1 MKILNKNIA
10 VVVGY
15 IMYYDLL
22 ENTING
28 SFFSKIDEAVEIAE
42 EFCKKY
48 QKEEEEGWTKL
59 DFEETLE
66 EFLNKK
72 L

>member
-1 MKILNKNIA
+1 MDKDLA

-22 ENTING
+22 EDSING
-28 SFFSKIDEAVEIAE
+28 SFFSKIDKAIELAELFVLTFSAE
-42 EFCKKY
+42 E
-48 QKEEEEGWTKL
+48 ESGWSGDL

-66 EFLNKK
+66 EFVKK
-72 L
+72 NV

>member
-1 MKILNKNIA
+1 MTQEIT

-22 ENTING
+22 ENKING
-28 SFFSKIDEAVEIAE
+28 SFFSKIDKAIEIAE
-42 EFCKKY
+42 EFVEIYK
-48 QKEEEEGWTKL
+48 QDELNGWETR
-59 DFEETLE
+59 DFEETIN
-66 EFLNKK
+66 EFIKIK